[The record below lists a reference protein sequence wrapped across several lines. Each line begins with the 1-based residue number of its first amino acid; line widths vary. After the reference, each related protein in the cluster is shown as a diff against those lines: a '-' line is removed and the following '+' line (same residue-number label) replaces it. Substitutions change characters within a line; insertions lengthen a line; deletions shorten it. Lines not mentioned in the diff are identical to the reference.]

1 MFLNLYLPTWD
12 FEPHKKC
19 RLTDEGSTCMML
31 LKGLPSC
38 GLYLGY
44 TVRTRASLLGLLW
57 KVSGLSKYWDWKSI
71 ESWGRC
77 WGEPCQIWFKKPLWT
92 HSGLCALNCSS
103 LDIYLSLGLS
113 TTWSQNSRSQ
123 HRRGSC
129 SRHEDRKPSE
139 VFPEW
144 WCDCA
149 CPTCVHENMWLAH
162 TWLVEIDASAIMGK
176 LSNFFVPQFP
186 NL

>member
-1 MFLNLYLPTWD
+1 MWDLNLIISTVQAYRW
-12 FEPHKKC
+12 
-19 RLTDEGSTCMML
+19 RLHMHDA
-31 LKGLPSC
+31 LKRPPSC
-38 GLYLGY
+38 ALYPGY
-44 TVRTRASLLGLLW
+44 TARTRVSLLGLLW
-57 KVSGLSKYWDWKSI
+57 EVSGLNKYWEWRSI
-71 ESWGRC
+71 SAPVMGRC
-77 WGEPCQIWFKKPLWT
+77 WGEPCWIWFKKPLWI
-92 HSGLCALNCSS
+92 HSDLCALNCSS

-149 CPTCVHENMWLAH
+149 CPTCVHENIGLAH
-162 TWLVEIDASAIMGK
+162 TWLVEIGAFLQSRASYLTCASVSK
-176 LSNFFVPQFP
+176 FVRWG
-186 NL
+186 